1 MKTKFFALLLA
12 TFAFTIAFAQK
23 PQRVKGYTKKDGT
36 YVAPSVRTKG
46 NKTQTDNYSTKGNSN
61 PYSGKKGTKKAKY

>member
-46 NKTQTDNYSTKGNSN
+46 NKTPNRQLFYKRKLKPLLWKEG
-61 PYSGKKGTKKAKY
+61 Y